1 MLSGV
6 NKNQREMSTGH
17 YEKAHVYAK
26 TLKKKQKNN
35 ERALGTM
42 REHWAL

>member
-26 TLKKKQKNN
+26 TLKKTKKKNKTN
-35 ERALGTM
+35 QTSG
-42 REHWAL
+42 